1 MLLTLPL
8 LLLASSCIGVS
19 SDQLAGDSPL
29 VFIEGD
35 SSPALQLAM
44 RDVEQGETYHLLL
57 FPTAKTTRPCR
68 LVQSPRLSAGCI
80 DQQSNKHNVF
90 WRSLATRIRFHRL
103 DIGLVALRFQ
113 DTKARKFAFL
123 IKLNYRREFP
133 SGGQWLQFGWK

>member
-44 RDVEQGETYHLLL
+44 RDVEQGEKLIISFSSQQQQHVLADWYKVLGYPPVVLTSS
-57 FPTAKTTRPCR
+57 PTNTTFAGVPSQ
-68 LVQSPRLSAGCI
+68 LVSVFIGSTSASWLSAFKI
-80 DQQSNKHNVF
+80 PRQENLH
-90 WRSLATRIRFHRL
+90 
-103 DIGLVALRFQ
+103 
-113 DTKARKFAFL
+113 FL
-123 IKLNYRREFP
+123 KLNYRREFP